1 MVNKVNGKKADKDK
15 ERQQEAMLPAAGKNS
30 SDIENSSDLSK
41 TNKAVNKP
49 AANKGQNAKPNSNNN
64 SANNKK
70 NAGKGHQQQPQ
81 QHQRS
86 GKKAKPQRQQ
96 IFLQSLPRD
105 SSNYRS
111 NSYRSSI
118 DINSSSSNNS
128 SNISDKPA
136 ALDNEVGKMNPA
148 ELLTAALAV
157 PCAKCSKPSM
167 ISGLTTAVSASTVS
181 TSTSTSSTSA
191 SSFSSSS
198 TSSGS
203 ETASNHSDLHYPE
216 PIVYSAKQYR
226 KSKSYMGVSQ
236 YNSSQNGHQAGRGP
250 NTASG
255 GNGNHVAYRRS
266 HSDRRNSFDR
276 TFAERNRDFVPIVP
290 PPRPVLSSSN
300 IAGVM
305 ASTTKLTIIERFGKG
320 RVAYPIMQCGT
331 LDGAEP
337 LYHQQRSNRMD
348 VYQIDDGFHSDGGT
362 ETPPPSPSSGS
373 SIAST
378 SDHGSLES
386 VDTGGTQRLAVLSFE
401 QVSKL
406 HDVMDEKVAIHGR
419 GNFPTLEV
427 TLKDLVNLVRRK
439 LEAEVNAGG
448 AGVLVKDIRLNGGA
462 ASHVLASEDQ
472 PYNDLDLIFAIELS
486 SPRVFDRVK
495 VAVLNTLLDLMPE
508 GVCKRRIY
516 TCSLKEAYVGKMVK
530 VNNNNDGDRWSLIS
544 LGNSPGHKNVELK
557 FVDTMRRQFE
567 FSVDSFQIVLDSL
580 LLFYDCAALP
590 ISENFYPTVVGE
602 SVYGDFQEALYHLQ
616 KKLIS
621 TRQPEEIR
629 GGGLLKYCNLLVRNY
644 KAVDSQLIKTLERY
658 MCSRFFIDFPDIN
671 TQTTKL
677 EAYLR
682 NHFWGVDEEP
692 LQYQYLMHLRE
703 VVEMSTVCLMGHERR
718 QSLHL
723 IQSLAAQV
731 LFNKQEKQQQQQAQ
745 EKYQQQQQQHQQNQ
759 QQQQRQHQFLDPAQQ
774 QQQTQTQ
781 QQQPQQAATLTLV
794 PQASPTGQAQTIYVQ
809 QAAPAAVCCTSSAD
823 QTPAAAPQTIQI
835 QAGPPGLIYANGV
848 YYAPVIP
855 STICTCNSTWLST

>member
-320 RVAYPIMQCGT
+320 RVAYPIMQVSCHIPSNIDICPAT
-331 LDGAEP
+331 SVLLRDTR
-337 LYHQQRSNRMD
+337 RSR
-348 VYQIDDGFHSDGGT
+348 
-362 ETPPPSPSSGS
+362 
-373 SIAST
+373 
-378 SDHGSLES
+378 
-386 VDTGGTQRLAVLSFE
+386 
-401 QVSKL
+401 
-406 HDVMDEKVAIHGR
+406 
-419 GNFPTLEV
+419 
-427 TLKDLVNLVRRK
+427 
-439 LEAEVNAGG
+439 
-448 AGVLVKDIRLNGGA
+448 
-462 ASHVLASEDQ
+462 
-472 PYNDLDLIFAIELS
+472 
-486 SPRVFDRVK
+486 
-495 VAVLNTLLDLMPE
+495 
-508 GVCKRRIY
+508 
-516 TCSLKEAYVGKMVK
+516 
-530 VNNNNDGDRWSLIS
+530 
-544 LGNSPGHKNVELK
+544 
-557 FVDTMRRQFE
+557 
-567 FSVDSFQIVLDSL
+567 
-580 LLFYDCAALP
+580 
-590 ISENFYPTVVGE
+590 TVV
-602 SVYGDFQEALYHLQ
+602 S
-616 KKLIS
+616 S
-621 TRQPEEIR
+621 T
-629 GGGLLKYCNLLVRNY
+629 
-644 KAVDSQLIKTLERY
+644 
-658 MCSRFFIDFPDIN
+658 
-671 TQTTKL
+671 
-677 EAYLR
+677 
-682 NHFWGVDEEP
+682 
-692 LQYQYLMHLRE
+692 
-703 VVEMSTVCLMGHERR
+703 
-718 QSLHL
+718 
-723 IQSLAAQV
+723 
-731 LFNKQEKQQQQQAQ
+731 
-745 EKYQQQQQQHQQNQ
+745 
-759 QQQQRQHQFLDPAQQ
+759 AQQ
-774 QQQTQTQ
+774 QNGRLSDRRWIPLGRRHRDSAAVSQFWVIDCLDLG
-781 QQQPQQAATLTLV
+781 PRIAGERGYRGDAAAGRSIVRAGEQAARRHGREGGHPRTGKLPYAGGNAKGSGQPGA
-794 PQASPTGQAQTIYVQ
+794 PQAGGGGERRRRRSV
-809 QAAPAAVCCTSSAD
+809 S
-823 QTPAAAPQTIQI
+823 
-835 QAGPPGLIYANGV
+835 
-848 YYAPVIP
+848 
-855 STICTCNSTWLST
+855 